1 MDNSIPDMIQHLEFY
16 EKYQLLKKI
25 HLNSYM
31 ATLWNLND
39 FQNKTGTINGIIKAV
54 HNIGKSQQLF
64 DHLASSY
71 KNGIK
76 NIYTLLLLFF
86 IFQKKKE

>member
-39 FQNKTGTINGIIKAV
+39 F
-54 HNIGKSQQLF
+54 
-64 DHLASSY
+64 
-71 KNGIK
+71 
-76 NIYTLLLLFF
+76 
-86 IFQKKKE
+86 